1 MLQGNQEFVE
11 VRVFEGVA
19 ERTGNTVGRDSVRR
33 SKSVCQSMSELARK
47 VRRDGDGLFY
57 VPSSAWPQDTAQV
70 NLIEKWTPI
79 S

>member
-1 MLQGNQEFVE
+1 MLVE

-19 ERTGNTVGRDSVRR
+19 ERTGNIVGRESVPR
-33 SKSVCQSMSELARK
+33 SKSICRSMTELARK

-57 VPSSAWPQDTAQV
+57 VPEGAWPEDTTQV
-70 NLIEKWTPI
+70 NLIEKWTPM